1 MKNCERIV
9 KIFKLLKNLLIVRL
23 VLLERRKTFW
33 CVKKQCCVFR
43 EVSCCFFFFTDNS
56 YCVFESFFFVRCYLF
71 LLFLCVVCSMRA
83 KRPEEVRMKVS
94 ISFCFQDLPN
104 IKSCKILSEKPKDDK

>member
-23 VLLERRKTFW
+23 VLLERRNIFVRKETVLCF
-33 CVKKQCCVFR
+33 KFR
-43 EVSCCFFFFTDNS
+43 VVFFTDNS

-71 LLFLCVVCSMRA
+71 LCVVCSMRA
-83 KRPEEVRMKVS
+83 KGPEEVRMKVS
-94 ISFCFQDLPN
+94 ISFSFQDLTN
-104 IKSCKILSEKPKDDK
+104 IKTSKILSEIPKDNK